1 MADKKK
7 TDEVEKEVVEVEKV
21 AKKVKT
27 PEEYLEEKVPVMLY
41 KDGEKYKD
49 DVVLAINGEK
59 IQIQRGV
66 TVYIKRKYMSLLENQ
81 YRQQM
86 VAANLQDQ
94 LAEEFAN
101 STKARGL
108 N

>member
-1 MADKKK
+1 MADKKVNVVNK
-7 TDEVEKEVVEVEKV
+7 ENKEV
-21 AKKVKT
+21 KKAIT
-27 PEEYLEEKVPVMLY
+27 PEEYLEERVPVMLY

-59 IQIQRGV
+59 IQIKRGA

-86 VAANLQDQ
+86 VATNLQDQ
-94 LAEEFAN
+94 LAEEFAG

>member
-7 TDEVEKEVVEVEKV
+7 TDDVEKEEVEKK
-21 AKKVKT
+21 AMT
-27 PEEYLEEKVPVMLY
+27 PEEYLEERVPVMLY

-59 IQIQRGV
+59 IQIQRGI
-66 TVYIKRKYMSLLENQ
+66 TVYIKRKFMSLLENQ

-94 LAEEFAN
+94 LAEEFAG